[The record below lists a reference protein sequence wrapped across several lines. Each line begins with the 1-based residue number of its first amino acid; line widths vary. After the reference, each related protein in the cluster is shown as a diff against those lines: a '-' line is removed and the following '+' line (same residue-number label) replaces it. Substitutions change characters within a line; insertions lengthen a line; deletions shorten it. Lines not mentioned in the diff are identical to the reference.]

1 MHKIQKNIFILFLG
15 AFLLIVARGNLLMA
29 AETASQQPYRL
40 DAGVMYI
47 VPDDNLAIIAEKE
60 IHLKSHIEKGIKV
73 WDTRFI
79 DAQDKEINLS
89 TFKKRDRVLV
99 TGSIENG
106 KITADEIRLLRPAAD

>member
-1 MHKIQKNIFILFLG
+1 MKKTNYLILVLLN
-15 AFLLIVARGNLLMA
+15 FLLTFVLSSQSLMA
-29 AETASQQPYRL
+29 ENGESSDSYRL